1 MQILLPDKID
11 TLLINCH
18 IATMAD
24 NSLSII
30 QNAAI
35 AVTGQTISWVGKK
48 EDLPLIFQAQNSKP
62 QGFKSSNFKSG
73 YAKIID
79 CKNRWI
85 LPGFVDC
92 HTHLVHGGSRSNE
105 FEMRLNGASYEEI
118 SKQGGG
124 IFSTVNA
131 TRNTSKD
138 RLYESASK
146 RVKTLLKQGITTL
159 EIKSGYGLNLKTE
172 LKILEII
179 KQLNKNFPLDIEAT
193 FLGAHA
199 LPKEFTG
206 DPDGYIDLVTDEM
219 LPKVKAQGIAT
230 AVDVFCE
237 NIGFSLDQTRKV
249 FEKAQKLG
257 FNLKL
262 HAEQLS
268 DSKGAALASE
278 FNALS
283 CDHLEYLDLHGAKKM
298 AQHNVVAV
306 LLPGAF
312 YYLKETQT
320 PPVEIFRELEIPMA
334 VSTDLN
340 PGTSPVHSMTL
351 ILNMACILFGMTC
364 EEALLGA
371 SINAAKA
378 LGLEKSKGSIEPGKD
393 ADLVLWDIE
402 TPADLCYLSGLN
414 PVEVVMI
421 KGKLEYTFFNSTWK
435 S

>member
-1 MQILLPDKID
+1 MQVLLPDKID

-24 NSLSII
+24 NSISII
-30 QNAAI
+30 KDAAI
-35 AVTGQTISWVGKK
+35 AVTGQVISWVGKK
-48 EDLPLIFQAQNSKP
+48 KNLPQKFQDQ
-62 QGFKSSNFKSG
+62 NFKPRHFIPG
-73 YAKIID
+73 HKKIID
-79 CKNRWI
+79 CKSRWI

-92 HTHLVHGGSRSNE
+92 HTHLVYGGSRSNE
-105 FEMRLNGASYEEI
+105 FEMRLNGAGYEEI
-118 SKQGGG
+118 SNKGGG

-138 RLYESASK
+138 KLYESSSK
-146 RVKTLLKQGITTL
+146 RVKTLLEHGITTL

-172 LKILEII
+172 LKILNVI
-179 KQLNKNFPLDIEAT
+179 KQLDKNFPLHIKAT

-199 LPKEFTG
+199 LPKEFKG
-206 DPDGYIDLVTDEM
+206 NPDGYIDLVTEGM
-219 LPKVKAQGIAT
+219 LPEIKDQGIAT

-237 NIGFSLDQTRKV
+237 SIGFSLDQTRKV
-249 FEKAQKLG
+249 FKKAEQLG

-283 CDHLEYLDLHGAKKM
+283 CDHLEYLDLSGAKKM
-298 AQHNVVAV
+298 AQHNVIAV

-312 YYLKETQT
+312 YYLKETQK
-320 PPVEIFRELEIPMA
+320 PPVDIFRKLGIPMA

-340 PGTSPVHSMTL
+340 PGTSPVHAMTP
-351 ILNMACILFGMTC
+351 ILNMACVLFGMTC

-393 ADLVLWDIE
+393 ADLVLWDID
-402 TPADLCYLSGLN
+402 TPADLCYLSGFS
-414 PVEVVMI
+414 PVEMVML
-421 KGKLEYTFFNSTWK
+421 KGECYTLFH
-435 S
+435 

>member
-1 MQILLPDKID
+1 MQVVLPDKID
-11 TLLINCH
+11 TLLTNCH
-18 IATMAD
+18 VAAMSD

-30 QNAAI
+30 KDAAI
-35 AVTGQTISWVGKK
+35 AVTGQIISWVGKK
-48 EDLPLIFQAQNSKP
+48 KELPRIFKTQNFETRC
-62 QGFKSSNFKSG
+62 QT
-73 YAKIID
+73 IID
-79 CKNRWI
+79 CNNKWI

-92 HTHLVHGGSRSNE
+92 HTHLVYGGSRSNE
-105 FEMRLNGASYEEI
+105 FEMRLKGASYEEI
-118 SKQGGG
+118 SRKGGG
-124 IFSTVNA
+124 IFSTVNE

-138 RLYESASK
+138 TLYKSASK
-146 RVKTLLKQGITTL
+146 RVKSLLKKGITSL
-159 EIKSGYGLNLKTE
+159 EIKSGYGLDLKTE
-172 LKILEII
+172 LKILEVI
-179 KQLNKNFPLDIEAT
+179 KQLDKNFPLHIEAT

-206 DPDGYIDLVTDEM
+206 NPKEFENNKDRYTDLVTQTM
-219 LPKVKAQGIAT
+219 LPEVKAQGVAT

-237 NIGFSLDQTRKV
+237 KIGFSLDQTRKI
-249 FEKAQKLG
+249 FEKAKSLG
-257 FNLKL
+257 FNIKL

-268 DSKGAALASE
+268 DSKGAALAAE

-283 CDHLEYLDLHGAKKM
+283 CDHLEYLDMFGAKKM
-298 AQHNVVAV
+298 AQHDVIAV

-312 YYLKETQT
+312 YYLKETQK

-351 ILNMACILFGMTC
+351 ILNMACMLFGMTC

-393 ADLVLWDIE
+393 ADLVLWDID
-402 TPADLCYLSGLN
+402 TPADLCYLTGLS
-414 PVEVVMI
+414 PVEMVMI
-421 KGKLEYTFFNSTWK
+421 KGKLLQPV
-435 S
+435 